1 MNRRTPALRIAAC
14 ISILLVS
21 ILCSVWSQNLAP
33 PQENDAERDQPTKF
47 NDHDRAVVRD
57 WYNQHRNRLPPGFR
71 DRDRLPP
78 QWESRLQ
85 PGAMLDRNM
94 RRRLR
99 PVPPDLLRELTP
111 APRDYRYSVLDGHII
126 LLEDAASHVSDVLH
140 FHMDIGR

>member
-1 MNRRTPALRIAAC
+1 MNRRTPAFRIAAC
-14 ISILLVS
+14 ISIILVS
-21 ILCSVWSQNLAP
+21 ILSSVWSQNLAP
-33 PQENDAERDQPTKF
+33 PQENDAERDQHAKF
-47 NDHDRAVVRD
+47 DDHDRDVVRD

-94 RRRLR
+94 RRRIR
-99 PVPPDLLRELTP
+99 PVPADLLRELTP
-111 APRDYRYSVLDGHII
+111 PPRDYRYAVLDGHII
-126 LLEDAASHVSDVLH
+126 LLAGAAWHVSDVLH